1 MVFFDCMNCSHCTK
15 NRLLS
20 ISWKAD
26 NVSDINMGRDN
37 KMNKLMRRVMTCI
50 VSAMCVLALFVPVYA
65 DNDVYHNLPMVYLHT
80 GETKEIDLGLEE
92 GDKISSAEFSH
103 DEGIVEVTKNERT
116 LSVKGLKSGQ
126 AYSLTAW
133 TENRKCYSVD
143 FSVGSEIQSVNTY
156 EYYSKFI
163 LTKRPGEEGIKEPV
177 SSNFQ
182 YTPSESKYIATEGKP
197 KVLDETIVKL
207 STDEIGRSVLSPIM
221 AGSTKL
227 KTTITDN
234 LTGKTYDVYQD
245 VDVLEGDYA
254 DGFSER
260 GVSVV
265 LKVGEEIDLNAL
277 LRKSYLL
284 PENREFTDEIISF
297 NQDGGGTNI
306 VSLSSNGIV
315 KGLMGGTASITAQLT
330 NGRVTTVSVTV
341 TTDEQIS
348 MSFGQKEI
356 GVQLPETSLEYRP
369 TLPYLT
375 ITPDYMRPT
384 VNLDDVQY
392 SSSDE
397 SVFTIENDARGIK
410 CFALKKDGEATLTA
424 TYKDLTASILVHVYK
439 AGTKPTDF
447 SIPETVTIGE
457 GFAYNLTP
465 TYTPAYLRN
474 ISYKCEVIKGE
485 DVVGLSYG
493 YTNISA
499 DSKLYSSLE
508 SETSVKIAA
517 KKTGTAEVKVSFAH
531 DPSVFKIIKVTVDNS
546 SPKPSFSLREL
557 PDSVNEKP
565 LGEADS
571 YQLTYGYE
579 YAFNYAAP
587 SGYCGYKNK
596 VVDYYKKLRTS
607 DFLQFNFGGIVAMNS
622 WEHRAVASM
631 PGTYK
636 LTFDDGVTKTFT
648 VSAKPAVEK
657 PAVDTKDV
665 ETVTPE
671 KINSA
676 IADTQTEVSKAV
688 SQEQMDSTVK
698 KLTEEKNDWFYEKD
712 TDGNIKKDE
721 NGNPVKKSLSS
732 LESTVYLKSDVKE
745 EEKSLVYDIT
755 PTLKIKAIAAK
766 DEKDVMTAEEEIE
779 INEPI
784 TMSLAVGD
792 KFKASKLYITHTKD
806 NGQQYVYEGTQ
817 QDGVVTFENPH
828 GFSTFTISEER
839 PDIVNPAPTPTPEVT
854 PTPGTQP
861 TPAPG
866 TTGSAATPSKDNKG
880 TSSSAQ
886 TGVKTNLGGFAGIVG
901 IAVIA
906 AGLVIVLKKK
916 FQ

>member
-1 MVFFDCMNCSHCTK
+1 MSCSHCTK
-15 NRLLS
+15 NRLPP
-20 ISWKAD
+20 ISWKID

-50 VSAMCVLALFVPVYA
+50 VSAMCVLALFVPVHA

-143 FSVGSEIQSVNTY
+143 FSVGSEIQSVTAY
-156 EYYSKFI
+156 EYYSKFT
-163 LTKRPGEEGIKEPV
+163 LTKRHGEAGPIQYIYP
-177 SSNFQ
+177 NFQ
-182 YTPSESKYIATEGKP
+182 YAPTDSRYVATEGKP
-197 KVLDETIVKL
+197 EVMDKNIAEL
-207 STDEIGRSVLSPIM
+207 STDEIGHSVLSPIN

-245 VDVLEGDYA
+245 VEVLEGDYA

-265 LKVGEEIDLNAL
+265 LKVGEETDLNAL

-284 PENREFTDEIISF
+284 PENKEFTDEIISF

-315 KGLMGGTASITAQLT
+315 KGLMGGISNITAQLK
-330 NGRVTTVSVTV
+330 NGRTATVSVTV
-341 TTDEQIS
+341 TTDEQIN

-356 GVQLPETSLEYRP
+356 GVQLSESSMEYRSTIP
-369 TLPYLT
+369 SVT

-384 VNLDDVQY
+384 VNLDEVKY
-392 SSSDE
+392 TSSDE
-397 SVFTIENDARGIK
+397 SVFTIEDDGYGTK
-410 CFALKKDGEATLTA
+410 YFALKKEGEATLTA

-439 AGTKPTDF
+439 EGTYPTDF
-447 SIPETVTIGE
+447 TVPETITIGE
-457 GFAYNLTP
+457 GYAYELRPTCTP
-465 TYTPAYLRN
+465 GYLPN
-474 ISYKCEVIKGE
+474 ATVYFEITKGE
-485 DVVGLSYG
+485 DIIGLS
-493 YTNISA
+493 NDIRLNA
-499 DSKLYSSLE
+499 DSKLYSS
-508 SETSVKIAA
+508 TSDKQIKIAA
-517 KKTGTAEVKVSFAH
+517 KKTGTAELKVTFLH
-531 DPSVFKIIKVTVDNS
+531 DHSISKTIKIIVDNS

-557 PDSVNEKP
+557 PDSVNERP

-607 DFLQFNFGGIVAMNS
+607 DFLQFNFGGIVGMNS

-631 PGTYK
+631 PGTYT

-665 ETVTPE
+665 ETVAPE

-712 TDGNIKKDE
+712 TDGNVIKDE
-721 NGNPVKKSLSS
+721 NGNPTKKPLSS
-732 LESTVYLKSDVKE
+732 LESIVYLKSDVKE
-745 EEKSLVYDIT
+745 EEKSLVYNIT
-755 PTLKIKAIAAK
+755 PTLKIKAVAAK

-839 PDIVNPAPTPTPEVT
+839 PDIVNPTPTPTPEVT

-866 TTGSAATPSKDNKG
+866 TTGSATTPSKDNKG
-880 TSSSAQ
+880 TSTSAQ
-886 TGVKTNLGGFAGIVG
+886 TGVKTNLGGFAGIAG

-916 FQ
+916 YQ

>member
-1 MVFFDCMNCSHCTK
+1 
-15 NRLLS
+15 
-20 ISWKAD
+20 
-26 NVSDINMGRDN
+26 
-37 KMNKLMRRVMTCI
+37 MTCI

-92 GDKISSAEFSH
+92 GDKISSAELSH

-116 LSVKGLKSGQ
+116 VTVTGLKGGQ
-126 AYSLTAW
+126 AYGLTAR
-133 TENRKCYSVD
+133 TENGKCYSVD

-156 EYYSKFI
+156 EYCSKFI
-163 LTKRPGEEGIKEPV
+163 LTKRRGEEGIKVPV
-177 SSNFQ
+177 YSNFQ
-182 YTPSESKYIATEGKP
+182 YTPSDSRYIATEGQP
-197 KVLDETIVKL
+197 EVLDETIVKL
-207 STDEIGRSVLSPIM
+207 STDGIGRSVLSPIM

-234 LTGKTYDVYQD
+234 LTEKTYDVYQD

-254 DGFSER
+254 DNFSKL
-260 GVSVV
+260 GISVS
-265 LKVGEEIDLNAL
+265 LKVGEELDLNEL
-277 LRKSYLL
+277 LRKEYLL
-284 PENREFTDEIISF
+284 PENRQFSDEVISF
-297 NQDGGGTNI
+297 AQESGGKNI
-306 VSLSSNGIV
+306 VSLSSNGTV
-315 KGLMGGTASITAQLT
+315 KGLMGGTAQISARLT
-330 NGRVTTVSVTV
+330 NGNLMYANVTV
-341 TTDEQIS
+341 TTDEK
-348 MSFGQKEI
+348 MSIYFDKEETGFQLSESNRYAIANLLRCTPEYMMPTINQKE
-356 GVQLPETSLEYRP
+356 
-369 TLPYLT
+369 
-375 ITPDYMRPT
+375 
-384 VNLDDVQY
+384 VQY
-392 SSSDE
+392 TSSDE
-397 SVFTIENDARGIK
+397 SVFTVEDDQSWQK
-410 CFALKKDGEATLTA
+410 CIVLKKEGTATLTA
-424 TYKDLTASILVHVYK
+424 TYKDLTASMLVHVYK
-439 AGTKPTDF
+439 EGTKPTDF

-485 DVVGLSYG
+485 DVVGLRYG
-493 YTNISA
+493 YTNINA

-508 SETSVKIAA
+508 SDTSVKIAA
-517 KKTGTAEVKVSFAH
+517 KKTGTAEVKVAFAH
-531 DPSVFKIIKVTVDNS
+531 DPSVFRIIKVTVDTS
-546 SPKPSFSLREL
+546 SPKPHFSLKEL
-557 PDSVNEKP
+557 PNSANEKL
-565 LGEADS
+565 LGEADE
-571 YQLTYGYE
+571 YNLTYGYE
-579 YAFNYAAP
+579 YEFDYSLSTEYSSYKKKINYADQLTKASFLAFNY
-587 SGYCGYKNK
+587 
-596 VVDYYKKLRTS
+596 
-607 DFLQFNFGGIVAMNS
+607 GGIGMLDG
-622 WEHRAVASM
+622 WQRCAVATV

-648 VSAKPAVEK
+648 VSAKPTVDK

-665 ETVTPE
+665 ETVAPE
-671 KINSA
+671 KINNA
-676 IADTQTEVSKAV
+676 IADTQTAVSKAV
-688 SQEQMDSTVK
+688 SQEQVDSTVM

-712 TDGNIKKDE
+712 E
-721 NGNPVKKSLSS
+721 NGNSTKKPLSS

-755 PTLKIKAIAAK
+755 PTLKIKAVAAN
-766 DEKDVMTAEEEIE
+766 DATDVMTVEEEIE

-839 PDIVNPAPTPTPEVT
+839 PDIVNPTPTPTPEVT

-866 TTGSAATPSKDNKG
+866 TTGSATTPSKDNKG
-880 TSSSAQ
+880 TSTSAQ
-886 TGVKTNLGGFAGIVG
+886 TGVKTNLGGFAGIAG

-916 FQ
+916 YQ

>member
-1 MVFFDCMNCSHCTK
+1 MSCSHCTK
-15 NRLLS
+15 NRLLT
-20 ISWKAD
+20 ISYKAD

-37 KMNKLMRRVMTCI
+37 KMNKLMRRVMTYI

-65 DNDVYHNLPMVYLHT
+65 EETNMSCSDVYLQK
-80 GETKEIDLGLEE
+80 GDTKSVDLGLDESD
-92 GDKISSAEFSH
+92 GISSAYTLFDTDLISFTQSGKILNVTGNKIGQTELTVSTFSQKTYH
-103 DEGIVEVTKNERT
+103 MTVH
-116 LSVKGLKSGQ
+116 
-126 AYSLTAW
+126 
-133 TENRKCYSVD
+133 
-143 FSVGSEIQSVNTY
+143 VGNEIQSVNSY
-156 EYYSKFI
+156 EYYSKFV
-163 LTKRPGEEGIKEPV
+163 LTKRPGEEGMKTQYFNN
-177 SSNFQ
+177 NFQ
-182 YTPSESKYIATEGKP
+182 YTPVDSKNIATEGNP
-197 KVLDETIVKL
+197 EVVDSNIVKL
-207 STDEIGRSVLSPIM
+207 FKDPNMAGYYVMQPVS
-221 AGSTKL
+221 AGSTRI
-227 KTTITDN
+227 KTAVTDN
-234 LTGKTYDVYQD
+234 ITGKVFDVYQD
-245 VDVLEGDYA
+245 VEVLEGDYA

-265 LKVGEEIDLNAL
+265 LKVGEETDLNAL

-356 GVQLPETSLEYRP
+356 GVQLSETSLEYRP

-384 VNLDDVQY
+384 VNLDEVQY

-410 CFALKKDGEATLTA
+410 CFALKKEGEATLTA

-439 AGTKPTDF
+439 EGTYPTDF
-447 SIPETVTIGE
+447 TVPETITIGE
-457 GFAYNLTP
+457 GYAYELKPTCTP
-465 TYTPAYLRN
+465 GYLPN
-474 ISYKCEVIKGE
+474 ATVYFEITKGE
-485 DVVGLSYG
+485 DIIGLS
-493 YTNISA
+493 NDIRLDA
-499 DSKLYSSLE
+499 DSKLYSS
-508 SETSVKIAA
+508 TSDKQIKIAA
-517 KKTGTAEVKVSFAH
+517 KKTGTAELKVTFLH
-531 DPSVFKIIKVTVDNS
+531 DHSISKTIKIIVDNS
-546 SPKPSFSLREL
+546 SPKPRFSLREL

-596 VVDYYKKLRTS
+596 VVDYYKKLSTS

-631 PGTYK
+631 PGTYT

-665 ETVTPE
+665 ETVAPE
-671 KINSA
+671 TINSA
-676 IADTQTEVSKAV
+676 IAETQTEVSKAV

-745 EEKSLVYDIT
+745 EEKALVYDIT
-755 PTLKIKAIAAK
+755 PTLKIKATAKNDAA
-766 DEKDVMTAEEEIE
+766 DVMTAEEEIE

-861 TPAPG
+861 KPAPG
-866 TTGSAATPSKDNKG
+866 TSESVTTPSKDNKG

-886 TGVKTNLGGFAGIVG
+886 TGVKTNLGGFAGIAG

-916 FQ
+916 YQ

>member
-1 MVFFDCMNCSHCTK
+1 
-15 NRLLS
+15 
-20 ISWKAD
+20 
-26 NVSDINMGRDN
+26 
-37 KMNKLMRRVMTCI
+37 MNKLMRRVMTCI
-50 VSAMCVLALFVPVYA
+50 VSAMCVLALFVPVHAEEVNMSYS
-65 DNDVYHNLPMVYLHT
+65 DVYLRK
-80 GETKEIDLGLEE
+80 GDTKSVDLGLDEND
-92 GDKISSAEFSH
+92 GISSAYTLFDTDLISFTQSGKILNVTGNKIGQTELTVSTFSQKTYH
-103 DEGIVEVTKNERT
+103 ITVH
-116 LSVKGLKSGQ
+116 
-126 AYSLTAW
+126 
-133 TENRKCYSVD
+133 
-143 FSVGSEIQSVNTY
+143 VGNEIQSVNSY
-156 EYYSKFI
+156 EYNSKFV
-163 LTKRPGEEGIKEPV
+163 LTKRPGEEGVKTQY
-177 SSNFQ
+177 SNSLQ
-182 YTPSESKYIATEGKP
+182 YTPVDSRNIATESNP
-197 KVLDETIVKL
+197 EVVDSNIVKL
-207 STDEIGRSVLSPIM
+207 YRDPNMAGYYVMQPVS
-221 AGSTKL
+221 AGSTRI
-227 KTTITDN
+227 KTAVTDN
-234 LTGKTYDVYQD
+234 ITGKVFDVYQD
-245 VDVLEGDYA
+245 VEVLEGDYA

-265 LKVGEEIDLNAL
+265 LKVGEETDLNAL

-284 PENREFTDEIISF
+284 PENKEFTDEIISF

-315 KGLMGGTASITAQLT
+315 KGLMGGISNITAQLK
-330 NGRVTTVSVTV
+330 NGRTATVSVTV
-341 TTDEQIS
+341 TIDEQIN

-356 GVQLPETSLEYRP
+356 GVQLSESSMEYRSTIP
-369 TLPYLT
+369 SVT

-384 VNLDDVQY
+384 VNLDEVKY
-392 SSSDE
+392 TSSDE
-397 SVFTIENDARGIK
+397 SVFTIEDDGYGTK
-410 CFALKKDGEATLTA
+410 YFALKKEGEATLTA

-439 AGTKPTDF
+439 EGTYPTDF
-447 SIPETVTIGE
+447 TVPETITIGE
-457 GFAYNLTP
+457 GYAYELRPTCTP
-465 TYTPAYLRN
+465 GYLPN
-474 ISYKCEVIKGE
+474 ATVNFEITKGE
-485 DVVGLSYG
+485 DIIGLS
-493 YTNISA
+493 NDIRLDA
-499 DSKLYSSLE
+499 DSKLYSS
-508 SETSVKIAA
+508 TSDKQIKIAA
-517 KKTGTAEVKVSFAH
+517 KKTGTAELKVTFLH
-531 DPSVFKIIKVTVDNS
+531 DHSISKTIKIIVDNS

-596 VVDYYKKLRTS
+596 VVDYYKKLSTS

-676 IADTQTEVSKAV
+676 IADTQTAVSQAV

-712 TDGNIKKDE
+712 TNGNIKKDE
-721 NGNPVKKSLSS
+721 NGNPVKKPLSS

-817 QDGVVTFENPH
+817 QNGVVTFENPH

-839 PDIVNPAPTPTPEVT
+839 PDSVNPAPTHTPEVT
-854 PTPGTQP
+854 PTPGTKP

-866 TTGSAATPSKDNKG
+866 TTGSATTPSKDNKG
-880 TSSSAQ
+880 TSASAQ
-886 TGVKTNLGGFAGIVG
+886 TGVKTNLGGFAGIAG
-901 IAVIA
+901 IAVIV

-916 FQ
+916 YQ